1 MELAVNK
8 PTNKST
14 ASASIEEANR
24 LIAVQ
29 RAAFLADMNPPR
41 SVRVDRLNRIEAM
54 LNAHGTEFAAA
65 ISADFGNR
73 PDIVT
78 VMAEITPVIAA
89 VRHARKR
96 LSRWSRARSVS
107 VEMSWR
113 PGTAK
118 VLPQPL
124 GVVGIIAP
132 WNYPLQLALAPL
144 VAALAAGNCALIKPS
159 ELTPRL
165 SDLLKAR
172 IAEYFSDDEVAVVT
186 GGADVASAFSALPF
200 DHLLFTGST
209 PVGRKVAEA
218 AARNLTPVTLELGGK
233 SPTII
238 DMSANLSTAAERLT
252 FGKFLNAGQTC
263 IAPDYALVPRAIQ
276 AKFVEAMKAAIAK
289 QYPSVAGNADYNT
302 IVSERHADRL
312 RGLIEDARAKGA
324 MVVTVGSAGNDRRT
338 IAPTLILGATP
349 EMTVMQE
356 EIFGPIL
363 PIVTADTLDE
373 ALAFIQVRD
382 RPLALYW
389 FGNDRAKQRKV
400 LAQTISG
407 GVCINDAMVHYLQEN
422 LPFGGVGA
430 SGMGHYH
437 GEYGFKTFSKE
448 KPVFVQSRFS
458 GASMVYPPFTGFS
471 RKFVN
476 VLRRMA

>member
-1 MELAVNK
+1 MNDPTKNASTSNMVAQAERLLAVQK
-8 PTNKST
+8 
-14 ASASIEEANR
+14 
-24 LIAVQ
+24 
-29 RAAFLADMNPPR
+29 AAFLTDLNPPR
-41 SVRVDRLNRIEAM
+41 AVRVDRLNRVEKL
-54 LNAHGTEFAAA
+54 LNDHGPDFAAA
-65 ISADFGNR
+65 IAAHFGSR
-73 PDIVT
+73 PEIVT

-89 VRHARKR
+89 IRRARKS
-96 LSRWSRARSVS
+96 LGRWSRARSAG
-107 VEMSWR
+107 VEMAWR

-118 VLPQPL
+118 IIPQPL
-124 GVVGIIAP
+124 GVIGIIAP

-144 VAALAAGNCALIKPS
+144 VAALAAGNRALIKPS

-165 SDLLKAR
+165 SALLKMR
-172 IAEYFSDDEVAVVT
+172 IAEYFREDEVAVIT
-186 GGADVASAFSALPF
+186 GGPDVASAFSALPF

-233 SPTII
+233 SPTIV
-238 DMSANLSTAAERLT
+238 DVSANLATTAERLT
-252 FGKFLNAGQTC
+252 FSKFLNAGQTC
-263 IAPDYALVPRAIQ
+263 IAPDYALVPQAIQ

-289 QYPSVAGNADYNT
+289 QYPRIAGNADYNS
-302 IVSERHADRL
+302 IISDRHADRL
-312 RGLIEDARAKGA
+312 RALIEDARAKGA
-324 MVVTVGSAGNDRRT
+324 TIIQVGSEDAGPRT
-338 IAPTLILGATP
+338 IAPTLILGATTA
-349 EMTVMQE
+349 MAVMQE
-356 EIFGPIL
+356 EIFEPIL
-363 PIVTADTLDE
+363 PIVTADTLD
-373 ALAFIQVRD
+373 AAIDFIHAGD

-389 FGNDRAKQRKV
+389 FGQDRAKQKKV

-407 GVCINDAMVHYLQEN
+407 GVCINDAMVHYLQEG

-448 KPVFVQSRFS
+448 KPVFFQSRFS

>member
-1 MELAVNK
+1 MTETTEN
-8 PTNKST
+8 ST
-14 ASASIEEANR
+14 PSNAIDEMKR
-24 LIAVQ
+24 LMAVQ
-29 RAAFLADMNPPR
+29 KAAFLADMNPPR
-41 SVRVDRLNRIEAM
+41 RVRVDRLNRIEKM
-54 LNAHGTEFAAA
+54 LDQHGPAFSSA
-65 ISADFGNR
+65 ISDDFGNR
-73 PDIVT
+73 PEIVT
-78 VMAEITPVIAA
+78 IMAEITPVIAA

-96 LSRWSRARSVS
+96 IGRWSRPRSVR
-107 VEMSWR
+107 VEMAWR

-118 VLPQPL
+118 VIPQPL
-124 GVVGIIAP
+124 GVIGIIAP

-144 VAALAAGNCALIKPS
+144 VAALAAGNRALIKPS

-165 SDLLKAR
+165 SALLKMKV
-172 IAEYFSDDEVAVVT
+172 AEYFHEDEVAVVT
-186 GGADVASAFSALPF
+186 GGADIASAFSTLPF

-209 PVGRKVAEA
+209 PIGRKVAEA

-238 DMSANLSTAAERLT
+238 DRSADLATTAERLT

-263 IAPDYALVPRAIQ
+263 IAPDYALVPTAIQ
-276 AKFVEAMKAAIAK
+276 AKFVQAMTAAIAK
-289 QYPSVAGNADYNT
+289 QYPSVAGNVDYNS
-302 IVSERHADRL
+302 IVSDRHADRL
-312 RGLIEDARAKGA
+312 RALIDDAQAKGA
-324 MVVTVGSAGNDRRT
+324 TIVTVGFAGTDRRT

-349 EMTVMQE
+349 EMSVMQE

-363 PIVTADTLDE
+363 PIVTADSLDD
-373 ALAFIQVRD
+373 ALAFVRAHD

-389 FGNDRAKQRKV
+389 FGRDRANQKKV

-437 GEYGFKTFSKE
+437 GEYGFRTFSKE

-458 GASMVYPPFTGFS
+458 GAMMVYPPFTGFS

-476 VLRRMA
+476 VLRRIA

>member
-1 MELAVNK
+1 MTDPAQN
-8 PTNKST
+8 ST
-14 ASASIEEANR
+14 PPGAAAEAGR
-24 LIAVQ
+24 LIAAQ
-29 RAAFLADMNPPR
+29 KAAFLLDMNPPR

-54 LNAHGTEFAAA
+54 LNDHGAAFAAA
-65 ISADFGNR
+65 ISADFGTR

-96 LSRWSRARSVS
+96 LARWSKPRSVG
-107 VEMSWR
+107 VEMAWR

-118 VLPQPL
+118 VIPQPL

-144 VAALAAGNCALIKPS
+144 VAALAAGNRALIKPS

-165 SDLLKAR
+165 SALLKAKV
-172 IAEYFSDDEVAVVT
+172 AEYFDADEVAVVT

-233 SPTII
+233 SPTIV
-238 DMSANLSTAAERLT
+238 DPSADLAKTAERLT
-252 FGKFLNAGQTC
+252 FSKFLNAGQTC
-263 IAPDYALVPRAIQ
+263 IAPDYALMPRAIQ
-276 AKFVEAMKAAIAK
+276 AGFVEAMKAAIAK
-289 QYPSVAGNADYNT
+289 QYPTVAGNADYNT
-302 IVSERHADRL
+302 IVSDRHADRL
-312 RGLIEDARAKGA
+312 RGLIEDARTKGA
-324 MVVTVGSAGNDRRT
+324 TVVTVGSAGDDRRT
-338 IAPTLILGATP
+338 IAPTLILDATP
-349 EMTVMQE
+349 AMAVMQE

-363 PIVTADTLDE
+363 PIVTADTLE
-373 ALAFIQVRD
+373 AALAFIHARD

-389 FGNDRAKQRKV
+389 FGNDRAKQKTV

-407 GVCINDAMVHYLQEN
+407 GVCINDAMVHYLQEK

-471 RKFVN
+471 RRFVN
-476 VLRRMA
+476 VLRKMA